1 MEYISMVVENIVD
14 SDVENLIKILT
25 KITDEGK
32 DLDNFLWEVIKYVK
46 DILVYKATGDLELY
60 NKEEKEKIDEL
71 GKKVTKERLL
81 ELIYML
87 SELANT
93 MKWSTQKVIML
104 EAGLIKACIG
114 KEKEG
119 IITDS
124 EIKKSKETKKEKV
137 ENTKL
142 ENKEEITENKI
153 EIKQEEKENSPVS
166 AQGSGEDSN
175 YLSYWSKILEK
186 LKGKGKVIL
195 YTNLIGT
202 KAKKVSDGQIEIEFE
217 NKMTPFA
224 KSVLEQEANREEIT
238 KLLTSEEGGSVKIK
252 YVNGRD
258 FVKQDIKQ
266 EKPYNNDIGIPINI
280 IDE

>member
-1 MEYISMVVENIVD
+1 MVVENITD

-32 DLDNFLWEVIKYVK
+32 DLDNFLWEVIKYIK

-71 GKKVTKERLL
+71 SKKVTKERLL

-93 MKWSTQKVIML
+93 MKWSTQKVIMV
-104 EAGLIKACIG
+104 EAGLIKACMG
-114 KEKEG
+114 KEESLPN
-119 IITDS
+119 S
-124 EIKKSKETKKEKV
+124 EIKKPKETKKDKIEPEKIDNEKV
-137 ENTKL
+137 EEDKIQGKTEETK
-142 ENKEEITENKI
+142 KVQVSEEESK
-153 EIKQEEKENSPVS
+153 
-166 AQGSGEDSN
+166 EDSD
-175 YLSYWSKILEK
+175 YLSYWSKILET

-238 KLLTSEEGGSVKIK
+238 KLLTSEEGSIVKIK
-252 YVNGRD
+252 YVNGAGL
-258 FVKQDIKQ
+258 VKQDIKQ
-266 EKPYNNDIGIPINI
+266 EKPYNDYIGIPINI